1 MNSAELL
8 QTLCNLTKIPKPA
21 IREVLETAGEL
32 VAEVIHT
39 GGEDVSVPGFG
50 KFKPVTSP
58 IRLQHLNFRD
68 PPDIRLVGG
77 KRRARFVPSK
87 TFQEGVAGAR

>member
-8 QTLCNLTKIPKPA
+8 QTICNLTKIPRSA

-50 KFKPVTSP
+50 KFKPVTSKT
-58 IRLQHLNFRD
+58 RVQQLGFRD
-68 PPDIRLVGG
+68 PPETRVVGG

-87 TFQEGVAGAR
+87 VFREGVAGDR

>member
-1 MNSAELL
+1 MNTAELL
-8 QTLCNLTKIPKPA
+8 QTLYNLTKIPRPI

-32 VAEVIHT
+32 VAEVIRT

-50 KFKPVTSP
+50 KFKPVTSAN
-58 IRLQHLNFRD
+58 RVQQLNFRD
-68 PPDIRLVGG
+68 PPETRVVAG

-87 TFQEGVAGAR
+87 TFREGVAGAR

>member
-1 MNSAELL
+1 MKSAELL
-8 QTLCNLTKIPKPA
+8 QTLCNLTKIPKPTL
-21 IREVLETAGEL
+21 REVLETAGEL

-39 GGEDVSVPGFG
+39 GAEDVSVPGFG

-58 IRLQHLNFRD
+58 TRVQQLGFRD
-68 PPDIRLVGG
+68 PTETRIVGG

-87 TFQEGVAGAR
+87 VFREGVAGAR